1 MKKLLFIVL
10 LCVLPYYL
18 KAEVFSLMPFS
29 GSSASETPGHFIASV
44 LEGIELAPESVKING
59 ADLKLNMR
67 LISVPLENC
76 AEIIVKSF
84 KGVNF
89 YVSENTL
96 MADFRHSDGA
106 LERIYLVS
114 FSEGVFPVIQ
124 FSILFPDGLPAN
136 HGEWCE
142 GLPLP
147 TGSAVGTSM
156 YFPER
161 DLKYGSFTSYR
172 SRQAVEEELS
182 LMLEN
187 SEWKRLTDGIFINS
201 DTKKMIVFSV
211 SEPDSSNKVS
221 GFIIEKPF
229 NPEK

>member
-1 MKKLLFIVL
+1 
-10 LCVLPYYL
+10 
-18 KAEVFSLMPFS
+18 
-29 GSSASETPGHFIASV
+29 
-44 LEGIELAPESVKING
+44 
-59 ADLKLNMR
+59 
-67 LISVPLENC
+67 
-76 AEIIVKSF
+76 
-84 KGVNF
+84 
-89 YVSENTL
+89 
-96 MADFRHSDGA
+96 
-106 LERIYLVS
+106 
-114 FSEGVFPVIQ
+114 
-124 FSILFPDGLPAN
+124 
-136 HGEWCE
+136 
-142 GLPLP
+142 
-147 TGSAVGTSM
+147 M

-229 NPEK
+229 NTEK